1 MYTHADW
8 VAEHCIGGEDMV
20 ALQVEVRKTELWD
33 ECANRHRFFA
43 LEEFI
48 SNESTKTSSIALA
61 CTQCGS
67 LVVHRVQA
75 E

>member
-1 MYTHADW
+1 
-8 VAEHCIGGEDMV
+8 MV
-20 ALQVEVRKTELWD
+20 SPQVEIRKTELWND
-33 ECANRHRFFA
+33 CNGNHRFFA

-48 SNESTKTSSIALA
+48 SNESTKTSLIALA

-67 LVVHRVQA
+67 LVIHRVQA